1 MKKYENFCKALAN
14 LQDIKNYNEPFD
26 NVTTTGL
33 VALYGICFE
42 QSWKAMKEILEDQ
55 GFLEESLGSPR
66 KVLQVAYRAR
76 MINDEELWVNA
87 LKARNNVA
95 HAYNEAI
102 ALSIIK
108 EAKAVYLEMFEDLK
122 VTLENNWIY

>member
-1 MKKYENFCKALAN
+1 MKKYENFCKALIN
-14 LQDIKNYNEPFD
+14 LQDIKNYSEPFD

-42 QSWKAMKEILEDQ
+42 QSWKAMKEILEEQ
-55 GFLEESLGSPR
+55 GYLEESLGSPR
-66 KVLQVAYRAR
+66 KVLQVAYKAR
-76 MINDEELWVNA
+76 MINDEELWLEA

-102 ALSIIK
+102 ALAIIK
-108 EAKAVYLEMFEDLK
+108 EVKNNYLRMFETLK
-122 VTLENNWIY
+122 DTIEKDWL

>member
-14 LQDIKNYNEPFD
+14 LQDIRNYNEPFD

-42 QSWKAMKEILEDQ
+42 QAWKAMKETLEDQ
-55 GFLEESLGSPR
+55 GYLEESLGSPR
-66 KVLQVAYRAR
+66 KVLQVAYKAR
-76 MINDEELWVNA
+76 MINDEELWVSA

-102 ALSIIK
+102 ALAIIR
-108 EAKAVYLEMFEDLK
+108 EAKATYLTMFEDLQY
-122 VTLENNWIY
+122 TLQSDWL

>member
-1 MKKYENFCKALAN
+1 MKKYENFCKALVN

-42 QSWKAMKEILEDQ
+42 QAWKAMKEILEDQ
-55 GFLEESLGSPR
+55 GYLEESLGSPR
-66 KVLQVAYRAR
+66 KVLQVAYKAK

-87 LKARNNVA
+87 LMARNNVA

-102 ALSIIK
+102 ALDIIK
-108 EAKAVYLEMFEDLK
+108 EARATYVIMFEELK
-122 VTLENNWIY
+122 FNLEKDWL

>member
-1 MKKYENFCKALAN
+1 MKKYDNFCKALVN
-14 LQDIKNYNEPFD
+14 LQEIKEYNEPFD

-42 QSWKAMKEILEDQ
+42 QAWKAMKEILEDQ

-66 KVLQVAYRAR
+66 KVLQIAYKAR
-76 MINDEELWVNA
+76 MIDDEELWLEA

-95 HAYNEAI
+95 HAYNEGI
-102 ALSIIK
+102 ALKIIGEVK
-108 EAKAVYLEMFEDLK
+108 TTYLQMFEDLQDK
-122 VTLENNWIY
+122 LEKEWI

>member
-1 MKKYENFCKALAN
+1 MKKYENFCKALEN
-14 LQDIKNYNEPFD
+14 LQDIKIYNEPFD

-42 QSWKAMKEILEDQ
+42 QAWKAMKEILEEQ
-55 GFLEESLGSPR
+55 GYLEESLSSPR
-66 KVLQVAYRAR
+66 KVLQVAYKAR
-76 MINDEELWVNA
+76 MINDEELWVSA

-108 EAKAVYLEMFEDLK
+108 EAKATYVNMFENLK
-122 VTLENNWIY
+122 ETIEKNWL

>member
-1 MKKYENFCKALAN
+1 MKKYENFCKALEN

-42 QSWKAMKEILEDQ
+42 QAWKAMKEILEEQ
-55 GFLEESLGSPR
+55 GYLEESLGSPR
-66 KVLQVAYRAR
+66 KVLQVAYKAR

-102 ALSIIK
+102 ALNIIK
-108 EAKAVYLEMFEDLK
+108 EAKATYVKMFEILK
-122 VTLENNWIY
+122 ETIDKDWL